1 MIKMSLSLYKFLWK
15 LNKIHE
21 KSVKKLS
28 KILLNL
34 EKITWLWRHH
44 SCQWRYNSK
53 LISSSYK
60 DYHVT
65 DIWWSFNKNGPQQL
79 GKSRLPDFVKFGVC
93 LKKVLTSAKLDC
105 KKKFLRKFLGQLNF
119 KKSHEISY
127 FQYYQSGTALTR
139 TVFTGPRFSSVSK
152 NWHLQ
157 SIYLPSFIEIK
168 QQNSTG
174 DDNFLK

>member
-1 MIKMSLSLYKFLWK
+1 MRVQRRANYDDKYIMINMSFLLYEFFWK
-15 LNKIHE
+15 LNKIFE
-21 KSVKKLS
+21 ISVKKLS

-79 GKSRLPDFVKFGVC
+79 WKSRLPDFVKFGVC

-105 KKKFLRKFLGQLNF
+105 KKKFFAKILRATKF
-119 KKSHEISY
+119 
-127 FQYYQSGTALTR
+127 
-139 TVFTGPRFSSVSK
+139 
-152 NWHLQ
+152 
-157 SIYLPSFIEIK
+157 
-168 QQNSTG
+168 
-174 DDNFLK
+174 